1 MFGRHKHTS
10 RKSLLHLSQRLVI
23 IRGDVDGHSRW
34 VIAMVLDIL
43 TDRIDTQLD
52 VVGRKIG
59 SGLLR
64 DWPLF
69 RRNAIERQ
77 FGEA

>member
-1 MFGRHKHTS
+1 MHRP
-10 RKSLLHLSQRLVI
+10 QRLVI

-59 SGLLR
+59 SGLIRVGLSSAETQ
-64 DWPLF
+64 LS
-69 RRNAIERQ
+69 AIR
-77 FGEA
+77 